1 MRLGRYATLC
11 SASCVEFCV
20 RSRLVRSQNH
30 CVCVCVC
37 VFALWG
43 GCSVIG
49 AVCVRS
55 VPDALDANSNAR
67 NNLQTWN
74 AVSQSENSRVAIHRS
89 KTSIYVVVVIA
100 KIKVEHNPVD
110 TARGRH
116 APSINFDKCFEAK
129 ADIADTIACAL
140 LTCLRFWLCCDR
152 GCFSHATSPK
162 SEGRAVNLKP
172 QNESRLPGSF
182 TLRSNK

>member
-1 MRLGRYATLC
+1 MLRYARHRVLSFVCVHALC
-11 SASCVEFCV
+11 DP
-20 RSRLVRSQNH
+20 QTG
-30 CVCVCVC
+30 VCVC

-89 KTSIYVVVVIA
+89 KTSIYFMVGIA
-100 KIKVEHNPVD
+100 KKMELQHNPVEGF
-110 TARGRH
+110 RGPGGSGKPPKRSRRVG
-116 APSINFDKCFEAK
+116 ASQV
-129 ADIADTIACAL
+129 L
-140 LTCLRFWLCCDR
+140 
-152 GCFSHATSPK
+152 FSM
-162 SEGRAVNLKP
+162 N
-172 QNESRLPGSF
+172 
-182 TLRSNK
+182 RSVHRSS